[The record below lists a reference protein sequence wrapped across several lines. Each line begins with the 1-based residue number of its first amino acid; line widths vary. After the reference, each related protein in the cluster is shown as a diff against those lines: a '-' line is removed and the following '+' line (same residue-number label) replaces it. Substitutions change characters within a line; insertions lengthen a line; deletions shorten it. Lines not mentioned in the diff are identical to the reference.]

1 MLAFKLAWRNIWRNR
16 RRTVITTLSIV
27 VAVFLSVLTRST
39 QEGQYDNMIE
49 NTVGKY
55 IGHIQVHARGFWDEP
70 TLENSMAMSDTLHHT
85 LASTPGVISVV
96 PRLES
101 YALSAARRQS
111 RPAMVLG
118 IDPAAERALSDPP
131 SSLQAGRYFDSP
143 SKHGAILGEG
153 LYDRLG
159 AVLGDSLVL
168 LGQGWRGMTA
178 AGLYPIR
185 GVVSYANP
193 ELNDNL
199 VYLPLETAQELFSAP
214 DRLTAAA
221 LMLEDP
227 RTLEETVSLLRSR
240 VDTSQY
246 EVMSWKEMMPELQQ
260 AIQADRGSGII
271 ILGVLYM
278 VVGFGIL
285 GTVLMMIAER
295 SFEFGVMLSVGTPRS
310 TLFFILAIEVLMIA
324 LMGAGFGILLS
335 LPVIWYLNLNPIN
348 LEGAMESAMQ
358 QYAMDPVLFFSMDPG
373 IFTSQ
378 AITVFVI
385 TLLFSLVPL
394 VRAARKEPVESMRS

>member
-27 VAVFLSVLTRST
+27 AAVFLSVLTRST

-55 IGHIQVHARGFWDEP
+55 TGHIQVHARGFWEEP
-70 TLENSMAMSDTLHHT
+70 TLENSMPLPDSLRRI
-85 LASTPGVISVV
+85 LESTPGVSGVV

-101 YALSAARRQS
+101 YALGAVTRQS

-118 IDPAAERALSDPP
+118 IDPAAERALSDPA
-131 SSLQAGRYFDSP
+131 SSLEAGRYFESAREQA
-143 SKHGAILGEG
+143 AILGEG
-153 LYDRLG
+153 LYERLG
-159 AVLGDSLVL
+159 AALGDSLVL

-185 GVVSYANP
+185 GVVSFTNP
-193 ELNDNL
+193 ELNDN
-199 VYLPLETAQELFSAP
+199 VVFLPLQAAQDLFSAP
-214 DRLTAAA
+214 GRLTAAT
-221 LMLEDP
+221 LLLDDP
-227 RTLEETVSLLRSR
+227 RMLEETVELLRSR
-240 VDTSQY
+240 VDTTRY
-246 EVMSWKEMMPELQQ
+246 EVLGWKEMMPELQQ

-295 SFEFGVMLSVGTPRS
+295 NFEFGVMLSVGTPRT
-310 TLFFILAIEVLMIA
+310 TLFTILAIEVLMIA

-335 LPVIWYLNLNPIN
+335 VPVIWYFNLNPIN
-348 LEGAMESAMQ
+348 LEGAMESAME
-358 QYAMDPVLFFSMDPG
+358 QYAMDPVLLFSMDPG
-373 IFTSQ
+373 IFTGQ
-378 AITVFVI
+378 AVTVFVI

-394 VRAARKEPVESMRS
+394 VRAARKEPVEAMRN